1 VAPKKQPIIE
11 DCIILKAFINQI
23 ECLKQL
29 KNADDIKRIE
39 GATFSFPRALVYL
52 DDDEVNF

>member
-1 VAPKKQPIIE
+1 MPKAI
-11 DCIILKAFINQI
+11 
-23 ECLKQL
+23 